1 MKRLLPGLAMLSAMT
16 GSGAL
21 VGAALGLRFWPLFL
35 ALALLGIGLAAWL
48 GRARRRGA
56 APSRRAT
63 RDRRGGSDAD
73 FDLEKDTSTDEQRW
87 LM

>member
-1 MKRLLPGLAMLSAMT
+1 MKRWMAGLAMLSAMT

-35 ALALLGIGLAAWL
+35 ALALGGLALAAWL
-48 GRARRRGA
+48 GRAGRRSGPPTRRR
-56 APSRRAT
+56 PRSRA
-63 RDRRGGSDAD
+63 DDSDTE
-73 FDLEKDTSTDEQRW
+73 FDLETDTSTDEQRW